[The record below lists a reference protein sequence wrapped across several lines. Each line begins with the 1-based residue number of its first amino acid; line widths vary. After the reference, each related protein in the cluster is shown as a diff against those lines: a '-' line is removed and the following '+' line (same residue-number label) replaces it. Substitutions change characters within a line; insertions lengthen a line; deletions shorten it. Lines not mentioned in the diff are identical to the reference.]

1 MNSTITMYMK
11 DNTGKVRVWSIE
23 AIGNDI
29 VIHHG
34 QLGGS
39 MQTKVEIINEG
50 KGGRTTQ
57 DQVLS
62 RIASRVS
69 KQRDKGYS
77 SDIESAFIRPT
88 NSLGLPKPML
98 AKRYDQVANVDLKY
112 SFVQHKYNG
121 HRCIIGN
128 VNGNIIAYSRNGKL
142 ITSIK
147 HITDNIKLDEGEFI
161 DGELYKHGI
170 SLQTISSLIKR
181 EQQNTAN
188 LDFIAYD
195 MIKDVPYSERYL
207 RLLSLTDAP
216 HKPIPNII
224 LARTKHI
231 SQIVS
236 VKDELMNSIDKG
248 YEGLIIRQGDNGYE
262 DGKRSHSLIK
272 VKKCFDDEF
281 EIVFVH
287 SSIDNW
293 AILECVTNEGK
304 SFRVSAPGTI
314 KEKEY
319 ILNNYENY
327 IGKYVTV
334 EYFELT
340 NNGTPFHP
348 IAIAFRDKIEE

>member
-1 MNSTITMYMK
+1 MNSKIIMYMK
-11 DNTGKVRVWSIE
+11 DNIGKVRVWSIE
-23 AIGNDI
+23 AVDNNIL
-29 VIHHG
+29 IHHG

-39 MQTKVEIINEG
+39 MQIKVETIDDG
-50 KGGRTTQ
+50 KAGRTIQ
-57 DQVLS
+57 DQILS

-77 SDIESAFIRPT
+77 TNIENALVRPT

-98 AKRYDQVANVDLKY
+98 AKRYDQVSNVDLKY

-128 VNGNIIAYSRNGKL
+128 INGRIIAYSRNGKL
-142 ITSIK
+142 ITSIR
-147 HITDNIKLDEGEFI
+147 HITDNIELDEGEFI

-170 SLQTISSLIKR
+170 SLQTISSLVKR
-181 EQQNTAN
+181 EQKDTATI
-188 LDFIAYD
+188 DFVAYD
-195 MIKDVPYSERYL
+195 MIKSEPYFQRYA
-207 RLLSLTDAP
+207 RLIDIAN
-216 HKPIPNII
+216 KPNIL
-224 LARTKHI
+224 LAKTKHI
-231 SQIVS
+231 SEIIS
-236 VKDELMNSIDKG
+236 IKDELVKSMSSG
-248 YEGLIIRQGDNGYE
+248 YEGLIIRQGDYGYE

-281 EIVFVH
+281 KILSIH
-287 SSIDNW
+287 SSIDGW
-293 AILECVTNEGK
+293 AILECVTAEGK
-304 SFRVSAPGTI
+304 IFRVSAPGTI

-319 ILNNYENY
+319 ILFNAINY

-348 IAIAFRDKIEE
+348 VAIDFRDKIAE